1 MIKRVFSLPP
11 SEARKIRARQ
21 LRGSMSIVHD
31 KESYLC
37 YYVDEYENWKPKK
50 RGRKPKI
57 EK

>member
-50 RGRKPKI
+50 RGRKSK
-57 EK
+57 